1 MATHIQRREFIVA
14 LGGATAAWPVVANAQ
29 QPAMPVVGWLS
40 ARTPREATSVLQ
52 AFLQGLGEAGYFEGK
67 NVTIEYRWA
76 EGHYDRL
83 PALAAELVQHNV
95 AVIAATGG
103 EPSPLAAK
111 AATTSI
117 PIVFTAGGDPV
128 EAGLVASLNQP
139 GGNATGNL
147 VRQLLPTVTT
157 VAMLVN
163 PKFPLGSA
171 EARDVQG
178 ATRYLGMRFDVLF
191 ASTEREIDA
200 AFTDIVRQKTDV
212 LIIATDPFLL
222 GQRDQVVGLAA
233 RYAVPTMYF
242 LREFVEAGGLISYG
256 PDIAN
261 GYRQAG
267 VYTGRILSGAKPAAL
282 PVWRPTHF
290 LLIPNLKTA
299 NALGLAVPDRL
310 LALADEVIVPR
321 QLFGYGRSDRSSKLT
336 RGLRSK
342 AAADFRSRQR
352 RSREPTPAT
361 SQYALFASYKA
372 ARVHFAHRRRSSR
385 VAGRGAGAAAR

>member
-1 MATHIQRREFIVA
+1 MRRRKFIA
-14 LGGATAAWPVVANAQ
+14 LLGATAAAWPLVAHAQ
-29 QPAMPVVGWLS
+29 QPTMQLVGWLS
-40 ARTPREATSVLQ
+40 ARSPREAESVLQ
-52 AFLQGLGEAGYFEGK
+52 AFLQGLGEVGYFEGK

-83 PALAAELVQHNV
+83 PALAAELVQQQV

-139 GGNATGNL
+139 GGNVTGTTIMGIEMGPKRLDL
-147 VRQLLPTVTT
+147 VRHLVPNATS

-163 PKFPLGSA
+163 PKFPLGST

-178 ATRYLGMRFDVLF
+178 ATRSLGMRFHVLF
-191 ASTEREIDA
+191 ASTEGEIDA
-200 AFTDIVRQKTDV
+200 AFADIVRQKTDL

-222 GQRDQVVGLAA
+222 GQRDQIVGLAA

-242 LREFVEAGGLISYG
+242 LREFVEAGGLMSYG

-267 VYTGRILSGAKPAAL
+267 VYTGRILSGAKPATL

-290 LLIPNLKTA
+290 LLILNLKTA
-299 NALGLAVPDRL
+299 KALGLDVSDRL
-310 LALADEVIVPR
+310 LALADAVI
-321 QLFGYGRSDRSSKLT
+321 
-336 RGLRSK
+336 
-342 AAADFRSRQR
+342 
-352 RSREPTPAT
+352 E
-361 SQYALFASYKA
+361 
-372 ARVHFAHRRRSSR
+372 
-385 VAGRGAGAAAR
+385 